1 MKKNRLILF
10 LLVFFLLLMSHHSLL
25 VNAEEPF
32 DVNKAIAAGD
42 HRGLAEY
49 YRSQM
54 AAEKKAAER
63 HDQMR
68 REYAKSVAP
77 HAHNLVLHCEE
88 LYLLS
93 LKQAKTY
100 EWLTIQEERLGAVR

>member
-1 MKKNRLILF
+1 MTKKKRILYLISLSV
-10 LLVFFLLLMSHHSLL
+10 LLAVSAPLLLT
-25 VNAEEPF
+25 AGEPF
-32 DVNKAIAAGD
+32 DVNKAISTGD
-42 HRGLAEY
+42 HKGLVEY

-54 AAEKKAAER
+54 AAEKKAAEF

-68 REYAKSVAP
+68 REYAKSTAP
-77 HAHNLVLHCEE
+77 HAHLQVLHCEK

-93 LKQAKTY
+93 LKQAQTY

>member
-1 MKKNRLILF
+1 MENTIFRLLF
-10 LLVFFLLLMSHHSLL
+10 LIFLIFPMTQKPPTVH
-25 VNAEEPF
+25 ADAPF
-32 DVNKAIAAGD
+32 DVKKAISAGD

-49 YRSQM
+49 YRAQ
-54 AAEKKAAER
+54 ATAERKAAER

-68 REYAKSVAP
+68 LEYQKSAAP
-77 HAHNLVLHCEE
+77 HAHNLVLHCHE

-100 EWLTIQEERLGAVR
+100 DWLTIQEERLGAVK